1 MCLPKLVN
9 GPDRGY
15 TQKDAG
21 WSFRSRQGREQKVS
35 DLDGEELRSMTHRLY
50 YDDVYLKEFDAVVLD
65 CRQEGGRWEII
76 LDRSA
81 FFPEG
86 GGQNGDRG
94 KLSDTCSGVTADV
107 LDTRE
112 QDEDVILV
120 CSSPMEKGSRVHG
133 TLDWEYR
140 FDRMQNHSGEHIVSG
155 LIHTTF
161 GYNNVGF
168 HMSTD
173 RMTIDL
179 DGELSEDD
187 LRDIE
192 RRANEIVW
200 QNAAI
205 RTDVYTEEEA
215 ENIEFRSKR
224 ELHGQIRVVSIPG
237 ADVCACCGT
246 HVALTGEIGPIRII
260 SHERFRGGIRMEL
273 MCGRWAYEYMTQLLM
288 QSHEVSTLLSSQMH
302 QIAPAVK
309 KLVDDQNQMKGRM
322 IGLYYE
328 QIEKKAQELA
338 GRGDVLIFADH
349 YTPVLVQKLTAR
361 VMEMTPFKVFSFAG
375 NDEEGY
381 KYAVGQTDGDLKE
394 FVKDM
399 NGQLS
404 GKGGGRPFFLQGSV
418 SSYRESIEKYFSEK
432 VDGIIIDTV

>member
-1 MCLPKLVN
+1 MP
-9 GPDRGY
+9 GP
-15 TQKDAG
+15 
-21 WSFRSRQGREQKVS
+21 
-35 DLDGEELRSMTHRLY
+35 DGEELRSMTQRLY

-65 CRQEGGRWEII
+65 CRQEGGRWEIT

-86 GGQNGDRG
+86 GGQSGDRG
-94 KLSDTCSGVTADV
+94 KLSDQGSGTVAEV
-107 LDTRE
+107 LDTR
-112 QDEDVILV
+112 DRGEDVILI
-120 CSSPMEKGSRVHG
+120 CSAPMETGSRVHG
-133 TLDWEYR
+133 ALDWKYR
-140 FDRMQNHSGEHIVSG
+140 FDRMQNHSGEHIISG

-168 HMSTD
+168 HMSDD

-179 DGELSEDD
+179 DGEITEDD

-200 QNAAI
+200 MNEEI

-246 HVALTGEIGPIRII
+246 HVSRTGEIGPIRIL

-273 MCGRWAYEYMTQLLM
+273 MCGRWAYEYMTQLLV
-288 QSHEVSTLLSSQMH
+288 QSHEVSTILSSQMH

-309 KLVDDQNQMKGRM
+309 KLVDDQNQLKGRM

-361 VMEMTPFKVFSFAG
+361 VMELTSFKVFSFAG

-381 KYAVGQTDGDLKE
+381 KYAVGQTDGDLKD

-399 NGQLS
+399 NSQLS